1 MSVVIEAIIY
11 PIVTVDRIDRSIDL
25 DSFIQTTNSFNLHL
39 KKYQFNNSTGII
51 LHLSED
57 RTFDDNLHAIA
68 QQVSIQT
75 HKTLLILYDDR
86 LGYRYSGVY
95 IEGSF
100 AKEFTSEDEVWVLV
114 GEDYNPLL
122 EREFSFR
129 EVDEDENE
137 NNEYITVCNSIEL
150 GLNEI
155 GVNEKWRK
163 IFDSILGAYRN

>member
-1 MSVVIEAIIY
+1 MSIVIEAIIY
-11 PIVTVDRIDRSIDL
+11 PILTVDRINRAIDL

-57 RTFDDNLHAIA
+57 RTFDDNFPAIA
-68 QQVSIQT
+68 QQISTQT
-75 HKTLLILYDDR
+75 DKTLLILYDDR
-86 LGYRYSGVY
+86 LGYRYSCVY
-95 IEGSF
+95 MKGLF
-100 AKEFTSEDEVWVLV
+100 TKEFISEDEIWVLV
-114 GEDYNPLL
+114 DQDYNPLL
-122 EREFSFR
+122 EREFSSR
-129 EVDEDENE
+129 EIDEDENK

-155 GVNEKWRK
+155 GVNEKWRE

>member
-1 MSVVIEAIIY
+1 MSIVFEAIIY
-11 PIVTVDRIDRSIDL
+11 PILTVDRINRSIDL

-51 LHLSED
+51 LRLTENK
-57 RTFDDNLHAIA
+57 TFDDNLPAIA

-75 HKTLLILYDDR
+75 YKTLLILYDDR

-100 AKEFTSEDEVWVLV
+100 IKEFTSEDEIWVLV
-114 GEDYNPLL
+114 DEDYNPLL
-122 EREFSFR
+122 ERKFSSR

-137 NNEYITVCNSIEL
+137 NNEYVTVCNSIEL

-155 GVNEKWRK
+155 GVNEKWLE